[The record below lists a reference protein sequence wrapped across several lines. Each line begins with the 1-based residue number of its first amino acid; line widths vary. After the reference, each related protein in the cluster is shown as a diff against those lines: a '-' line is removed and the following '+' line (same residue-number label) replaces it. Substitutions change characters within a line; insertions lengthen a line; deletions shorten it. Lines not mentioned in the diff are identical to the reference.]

1 MPNPGT
7 SYTALA
13 NLSLPRKGRK
23 SDDPNDLVT
32 AGEQVVLT
40 AEQAAP
46 FINRTPPVLVKT
58 SDYKGSGP
66 VLLRPRDL
74 SGRLRLPP
82 ANPPRGYD
90 GPRRDPAGSSH
101 VLVMQ
106 EIPEGAEPQPG
117 DENHAVPAGESIVDA
132 IDLPPSGHA
141 RTGALS

>member
-23 SDDPNDLVT
+23 ADDPNDLVGP
-32 AGEQVVLT
+32 GEQVILT

-46 FINRTPPVLVKT
+46 FLNRTPPVLVKT
-58 SDYKGSGP
+58 ADTKGGA

-74 SGRLRLPP
+74 SGRLRQPP
-82 ANPPRGYD
+82 AQPPKGYD
-90 GPRRDPAGSSH
+90 GPRRDPPGSSH
-101 VLVMQ
+101 ILVMQ

-117 DENHAVPAGESIVDA
+117 DENSGAVPAGESIVDA
-132 IDLPPSGHA
+132 MDLPPSGHA